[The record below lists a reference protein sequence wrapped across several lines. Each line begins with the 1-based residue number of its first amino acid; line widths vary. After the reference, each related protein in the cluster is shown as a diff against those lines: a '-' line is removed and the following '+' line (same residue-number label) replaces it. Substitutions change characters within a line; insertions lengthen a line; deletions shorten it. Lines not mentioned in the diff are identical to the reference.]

1 MLYSLVYA
9 SVVLPAACRAG
20 WPLPPASALEPHPA
34 HVCSAA
40 RVCTRRCRRC
50 LWLAL
55 LLGCGLARAADY
67 ECSLHLETMVSLA
80 RRWGR
85 PLARPARGKRAAP
98 AHSMCLPQPLKRGGG
113 GKDQHSSLLNVWWE
127 ICAVVRKIR
136 YLRGLELRRE
146 SAGALL
152 IRAFTPRSTD
162 PLLHTLR

>member
-1 MLYSLVYA
+1 MR
-9 SVVLPAACRAG
+9 PA
-20 WPLPPASALEPHPA
+20 PEPPASALQPHPA

-55 LLGCGLARAADY
+55 LLGCGLVRAANY

-98 AHSMCLPQPLKRGGG
+98 AHSLCLPQPLKRGGG
-113 GKDQHSSLLNVWWE
+113 GEDQHSCVLNVWWE
-127 ICAVVRKIR
+127 IWLKLR
-136 YLRGLELRRE
+136 YLGKIAYLCGLDLRMSPHF
-146 SAGALL
+146 SAMN
-152 IRAFTPRSTD
+152 SS
-162 PLLHTLR
+162 LHTPLDRPSPHTLSTCNVLT